1 MTVDGERSAINGERL
16 HMAFIIDD
24 ILLSPIRLTV
34 WVAEKLR
41 DAAFQEMTDDS
52 RVHEELLHLQMRY
65 EMGVGATGRS
75 PALSDDEFEA
85 EETRLMEKLEEIRKI
100 KEEQA
105 L

>member
-1 MTVDGERSAINGERL
+1 
-16 HMAFIIDD
+16 MAFIIDN

-41 DAAFQEMTDDS
+41 DTAYQEVTDDS

-65 EMGVGATGRS
+65 EMGEI
-75 PALSDDEFEA
+75 SDDAYEA
-85 EETRLMEKLEEIRKI
+85 EETRLMAKLEEIRKI

-105 L
+105 I

>member
-1 MTVDGERSAINGERL
+1 LTVDGERSAINGERL

-65 EMGVGATGRS
+65 EMGEIG
-75 PALSDDEFEA
+75 DDEFEA

-105 L
+105 A

>member
-1 MTVDGERSAINGERL
+1 
-16 HMAFIIDD
+16 MAFIIDD

-65 EMGVGATGRS
+65 EMG
-75 PALSDDEFEA
+75 
-85 EETRLMEKLEEIRKI
+85 
-100 KEEQA
+100 
-105 L
+105 